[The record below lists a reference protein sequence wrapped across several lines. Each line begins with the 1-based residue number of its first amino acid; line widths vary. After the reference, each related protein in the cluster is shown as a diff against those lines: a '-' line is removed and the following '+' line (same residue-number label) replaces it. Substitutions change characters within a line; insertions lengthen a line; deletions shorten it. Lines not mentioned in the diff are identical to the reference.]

1 MTILIITIAVM
12 ALIIFAV
19 YGKPSSKPSNQLKF
33 EDIKIDKEKQC
44 VMIGASFY
52 KFSDIEKVYV
62 WQRGRQANILN
73 SVERPSLFNLFTP
86 EERRFYYLAEI
97 SFYLK
102 NGECIKKELHTKGDV
117 YELLLHLNPYVELDD
132 SPETFKP
139 TFMDSPLAIL
149 VRYLLWGWY

>member
-44 VMIGASFY
+44 ILIGASFY

-97 SFYLK
+97 SF
-102 NGECIKKELHTKGDV
+102 
-117 YELLLHLNPYVELDD
+117 
-132 SPETFKP
+132 F
-139 TFMDSPLAIL
+139 
-149 VRYLLWGWY
+149 

>member
-1 MTILIITIAVM
+1 MTILLITIAVM

-44 VMIGASFY
+44 VMIDASFY

-62 WQRGRQANILN
+62 WEQGRQANILN
-73 SVERPSLFNLFTP
+73 SVERPSLFNLFTGD
-86 EERRFYYLAEI
+86 RRFYYLAEI

-102 NGECIKKELHTKGDV
+102 NGECIKK
-117 YELLLHLNPYVELDD
+117 N
-132 SPETFKP
+132 S
-139 TFMDSPLAIL
+139 IL
-149 VRYLLWGWY
+149 KEMAMKS

>member
-1 MTILIITIAVM
+1 M

-73 SVERPSLFNLFTP
+73 SVERLFLIF
-86 EERRFYYLAEI
+86 
-97 SFYLK
+97 
-102 NGECIKKELHTKGDV
+102 
-117 YELLLHLNPYVELDD
+117 LLQKRED
-132 SPETFKP
+132 F
-139 TFMDSPLAIL
+139 II
-149 VRYLLWGWY
+149 

>member
-73 SVERPSLFNLFTP
+73 SVERPSLFTLFTP

-97 SFYLK
+97 SFY
-102 NGECIKKELHTKGDV
+102 
-117 YELLLHLNPYVELDD
+117 
-132 SPETFKP
+132 
-139 TFMDSPLAIL
+139 
-149 VRYLLWGWY
+149 